1 MDRESQDWVPRGR
14 RQHARLTARAQMP
27 DGTKYTVVVTEMSYE
42 GCKLS
47 SNRPLAKGQT
57 VVLSVPGRGEIVAQ
71 IRWIKNGLAGAK
83 FVTGDSAKDARRARL
98 GV

>member
-1 MDRESQDWVPRGR
+1 MDRDTSDWLPRGR
-14 RQHARLTARAQMP
+14 RQAARLTARALMP
-27 DGTKYTVVVTEMSYE
+27 DGTKHTVVVTEMSYE

-47 SNRPLAKGQT
+47 SNRPLAKGQSIM
-57 VVLSVPGRGEIVAQ
+57 LSIPGRGEILAQ
-71 IRWIKNGLAGAK
+71 IRWIRDGWAGAK

>member
-1 MDRESQDWVPRGR
+1 MDRDSTDWIARGR
-14 RQHARLTARAQMP
+14 RQAARLTARALMP
-27 DGTKYTVVVTEMSYE
+27 DGTKHTVVLTEMSYE

-47 SNRPLAKGQT
+47 SNRPFVKGQT

-71 IRWIKNGLAGAK
+71 IRWIRDGWAGAK
-83 FVTGDSAKDARRARL
+83 FLTGESAKDARRARL